1 MFIET
6 RFYNSGAAEAKMLKH
21 RPVQDPDD
29 HTGKY
34 DFYVDEVET
43 LEGWV
48 ETLEIEPDA
57 TPALVSA
64 LEAGGWVDIT
74 AYC

>member
-6 RFYNSGAAEAKMLKH
+6 RFYSNGAAEALLRKH

-29 HTGKY
+29 NTGKY

-43 LEGWV
+43 LEEWLD
-48 ETLEIEPDA
+48 TLEIEPDDI
-57 TPALVSA
+57 PALVLD
-64 LEAGGWVDIT
+64 LEAGNWVDIA